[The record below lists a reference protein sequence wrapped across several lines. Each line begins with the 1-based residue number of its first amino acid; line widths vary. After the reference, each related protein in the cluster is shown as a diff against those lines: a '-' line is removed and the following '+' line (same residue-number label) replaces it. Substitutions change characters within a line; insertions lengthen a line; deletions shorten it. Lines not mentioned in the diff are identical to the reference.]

1 MDIKHSFKI
10 GISFGLTSGVITT
23 LGVMVGLN
31 STTHSKIAVAG
42 GIITIAVADAFS
54 DALGIHMSEES
65 EAKHS
70 PLEVWISTVSTLF
83 SKIIFASIFIIPV
96 ILFSIQ
102 TAVYVSIGLGFLI
115 LTLFSYYLAFKQQI
129 SPLKTIAEHL
139 SVAVIV
145 VLLSHYL
152 GLLAAHLFK

>member
-1 MDIKHSFKI
+1 MKHSLKT

-42 GIITIAVADAFS
+42 GVMIIAVADAFS

-65 EAKHS
+65 EVKHS
-70 PLEVWISTVSTLF
+70 PLEVWLATISTFFAKAL
-83 SKIIFASIFIIPV
+83 FASIFIIPV
-96 ILFSIQ
+96 IFFSIQ

-115 LTLFSYYLAFKQQI
+115 LTLFSHYLALKQKI
-129 SPLKTIAEHL
+129 SPLRTITEHL
-139 SVAVIV
+139 SVAAV
-145 VLLSHYL
+145 VLILSHYL
-152 GLLAAHLFK
+152 GIMASQLFK